1 MSSNDAAV
9 VNSRTEVGDRQ
20 SLIPVGG
27 VVGMVPMILKK
38 LVGLGNA
45 LSADVII
52 LTVRT
57 RTFAL

>member
-1 MSSNDAAV
+1 M
-9 VNSRTEVGDRQ
+9 
-20 SLIPVGG
+20 IPVGG
-27 VVGMVPMILKK
+27 VVGMVPMTLKK